1 MKSHPFHRIIEAL
14 LVVPVAICA
23 QSFARAESTEQ
34 TVKDEIQ
41 VGIEAYQHH
50 DFQTA
55 LKYLTLGEHAEPQ
68 NALIHYYRANS
79 LASLKQIKKA
89 LPEYQAALKLDPK
102 GDVGFYSEQALKN
115 AKQTTASG
123 PLQGTVNAQGFQ
135 TYSTPTARSYAQPIP
150 GSAATGVWSPS
161 SGSSAGIQIMQQS
174 RDLSRQ
180 VVDAGA
186 INEANIIGSGLSR
199 TAIMRQQMQA
209 QVMRMRNAVAPSL
222 NGGYVHMYSAG
233 EIQAYQQRMQM
244 QINAAM
250 QNESYE
256 ASNQHKLLQQQ
267 AEAVNQSA
275 ANLQSRALC
284 AGPTAL
290 KLGRNQSLRALLRG
304 RRLDANGGHGAGFR
318 SGGGA
323 SWRTRAG
330 LELIDLTG
338 TGPRLAFS
346 ATSTDH
352 KLSVEFRECPIPFGH
367 LRLPSSADPN
377 AASKRVR
384 F

>member
-275 ANLQSRALC
+275 ANLQSQLNAPYVPGQPHLSSVGTNLYVRSYEDVGLT
-284 AGPTAL
+284 PTAGTVPAL
-290 KLGRNQSLRALLRG
+290 EAAAAPAGEHAQALSLSTLQAQDRALLSPQH
-304 RRLDANGGHGAGFR
+304 RLTTN
-318 SGGGA
+318 
-323 SWRTRAG
+323 
-330 LELIDLTG
+330 
-338 TGPRLAFS
+338 
-346 ATSTDH
+346 
-352 KLSVEFRECPIPFGH
+352 
-367 LRLPSSADPN
+367 
-377 AASKRVR
+377 
-384 F
+384 